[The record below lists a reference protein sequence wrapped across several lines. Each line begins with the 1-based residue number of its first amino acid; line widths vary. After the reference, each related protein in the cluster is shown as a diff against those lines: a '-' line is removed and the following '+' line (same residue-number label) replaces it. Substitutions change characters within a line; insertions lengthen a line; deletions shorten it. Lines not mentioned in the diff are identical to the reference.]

1 MTPAVTKVQGLAGRL
16 AAATAVFAAIALG
29 LGAVLLVAAGPAY
42 RSGLLTLGTAF
53 DTLRSGVVVALVA
66 GGLAL
71 AALGAALACRHRGQA
86 VTAALVVVVSVA
98 LVTVPLLHWQRAKTV
113 PPIHDITT
121 DPDDPP
127 AFVALAQA
135 RARAP
140 NAVAYPGAETAR
152 QQRAAYPEIRPLLL
166 AAPLPRVREV
176 AREVVRASGWELV
189 AATDTTLEATDTTP
203 WFGFKDDVVIR
214 LRPTADGVRVDLRS
228 ASRIG
233 RSDVGT
239 NAARIRVYLEA
250 LAGRVEED

>member
-1 MTPAVTKVQGLAGRL
+1 
-16 AAATAVFAAIALG
+16 
-29 LGAVLLVAAGPAY
+29 
-42 RSGLLTLGTAF
+42 
-53 DTLRSGVVVALVA
+53 
-66 GGLAL
+66 
-71 AALGAALACRHRGQA
+71 

-214 LRPTADGVRVDLRS
+214 LRQTADGVRVDLRS
-228 ASRIG
+228 ASRVG

-250 LAGRVEED
+250 LAREVAEE